1 MEHISNFE
9 LYGNEGYT
17 KSKPFKCFEKINV
30 FLAVVLIM
38 EIIYLICTFNILN
51 KKTYQFNEL
60 NYRKY
65 ELESNN
71 VKLSQEF
78 CQTEIKNNEYNKEI
92 EDKNNKIKTLED
104 YINDYNNLSKELL
117 KSNFTNNELYI
128 KSKENNNKK
137 RNIIND
143 LKLLRK
149 KIKIDLEGNA
159 DSVIFDSE
167 YEFNNIIN
175 LMNNVSLIEIKNK
188 TILCYRGDKDTLNLT
203 EAYTKCEISKNIS
216 FLLIFQNNM
225 YKRYGAFI
233 SNNREQNSFIFDI
246 SNNGN
251 VHGTNLEE
259 ISFNRRQ
266 SLMYII
272 NIIKKYKY
280 DNKEN
285 KENSLDSNS
294 IINDIE
300 IFKI

>member
-30 FLAVVLIM
+30 ILAVVFIM
-38 EIIYLICTFNILN
+38 EIIYFIYTFNILN

-78 CQTEIKNNEYNKEI
+78 CQVEIKNNEYNKEI
-92 EDKNNKIKTLED
+92 EDRNNKIKTLEE

-128 KSKENNNKK
+128 KTKEKNNKK

-143 LKLLRK
+143 LKLLHK
-149 KIKIDLEGNA
+149 KVKIDLEGNA
-159 DSVIFDSE
+159 YSVIFDSE

-175 LMNNVSLIEIKNK
+175 LMNNASLIDIKNK

-203 EAYTKCEISKNIS
+203 VAYKKCELSKNNS

-246 SNNGN
+246 YNNGD

-285 KENSLDSNS
+285 SLDFNS
-294 IINDIE
+294 IINAIE